1 MTLVVGQHP
10 PLGAFFN
17 ATPFPWLGGKTAL
30 APRIIPYFPPHALYV
45 EPYGGAANVLLN
57 KNPAKVEVYND
68 ASSLLVNFF
77 RVLRDDEQKAAL
89 MHKLEC
95 TLYAREEYALALELL
110 EDDDPVLRAWAF
122 FVAQCQ
128 GISGAGSM
136 DGNTASN
143 WGYSRVSDRP
153 RIFSDHVEKLHA
165 IAHRFRQVQVE
176 HDDGVSVIQRWDSP
190 DALFYVDPPYVD
202 ETRSDKSGRAR
213 YRDEMGDG
221 GHQSLIEA
229 LLNLQGG
236 AVLSGYRSDHYKPLE
251 EQGWERIQFTARAD
265 SVARVRGHDIAGT
278 KKDRER
284 VECLWLSPSVAAWH
298 RQGSLFGCLLDT
310 TADSPQEVAS

>member
-1 MTLVVGQHP
+1 MAASLSS
-10 PLGAFFN
+10 FFN

-45 EPYGGAANVLLN
+45 EPFGGAANVLLN
-57 KNPAKVEVYND
+57 KKPAKVEVYND

-77 RVLRDDEQKAAL
+77 RVLRDDEQKAGL
-89 MHKLEC
+89 IRKLEC
-95 TLYAREEYALALELL
+95 TPYAREEYALALELL
-110 EDDDPVLRAWAF
+110 QDEDPVIRAWAF

-136 DGNTASN
+136 DGNNAKN

-165 IAHRFRQVQVE
+165 IADRFRQVQVE
-176 HDDGVSVIQRWDSP
+176 HDDGVSVIQRWDTP
-190 DALFYVDPPYVD
+190 DALFYVDPPYVT
-202 ETRSDKSGRAR
+202 ESRSDKSGRAK
-213 YRDEMGDG
+213 YRDELDTD
-221 GHQSLIEA
+221 GHQTLVET

-236 AVLSGYRSDHYKPLE
+236 AVLSGYRNGHYEPLE
-251 EQGWERIQFTARAD
+251 AHGWERIKITARAD

-278 KKDRER
+278 KNDRER
-284 VECLWLSPSVAAWH
+284 VECLWLSPSVVTYH
-298 RQGSLFGCLLDT
+298 RRGSLFGSLLDPV
-310 TADSPQEVAS
+310 AEVGGG